1 MFSEIST
8 VMLTVAVVVHCCI
21 TFNVL
26 ISYACSSLLLYL
38 RDTYSHFFY
47 RT

>member
-8 VMLTVAVVVHCCI
+8 VMLTVAVVHCCI

-38 RDTYSHFFY
+38 CDTYSHFFY